1 MAASPGNMPNADALL
16 MLKHDIKNQLSNIQL
31 AIEGLRYEVEDL
43 DGDTG
48 LYIQSMLSSAQKI
61 DKLLEII
68 KTDI

>member
-1 MAASPGNMPNADALL
+1 MAASTGNMPDADALL

-48 LYIQSMLSSAQKI
+48 FYIQSMLSSAQKI
-61 DKLLEII
+61 DKLLDII